1 MMAGQSFRELS
12 TCDDTTNQVRVPSGY
27 AVAGGH
33 VDAPWN
39 PETCQP
45 RGFVKSVHVTMPSK
59 HPSADL
65 DMATSAVLVVILG
78 FTD

>member
-12 TCDDTTNQVRVPSGY
+12 TCDDTTDQVRVPSGY

-45 RGFVKSVHVTMPSK
+45 
-59 HPSADL
+59 
-65 DMATSAVLVVILG
+65 LVVL
-78 FTD
+78 

>member
-1 MMAGQSFRELS
+1 
-12 TCDDTTNQVRVPSGY
+12 
-27 AVAGGH
+27 VAGGH

-45 RGFVKSVHVTMPSK
+45 SGFVKSVHVTMPSK